1 MEASSVKSSVPF
13 NFLLALDLGSW
24 TPIAVALGIGAIAAA
39 GVYVVG
45 RFLAGHRNL
54 AGETEDDLAYNLEPH
69 RDVREDPYA
78 NPPQAG
84 SMDRRQALRRGGNPV
99 PILITDS
106 EAEAKPVRAYVLDR
120 STGGLCLSVPE
131 AIEAGT
137 VLSVR
142 AVNAPPATP
151 WVKLEVRNCRP
162 VGNEF
167 ELGCKFLSTPPWNI
181 LLLFG

>member
-1 MEASSVKSSVPF
+1 MNCSVSSSP
-13 NFLLALDLGSW
+13 LLALDPGPW
-24 TPIAVALGIGAIAAA
+24 TPILVALGIGAIAAA

-45 RFLAGHRNL
+45 RFLSGTRNV
-54 AGETEDDLAYNLEPH
+54 AGELEEETAYNLEPH
-69 RDVREDPYA
+69 RQSAEDPYQVA
-78 NPPQAG
+78 APAG
-84 SMDRRQALRRGGNPV
+84 GSLDRRQALRRGGNPV
-99 PILITDS
+99 PVFITDA

-131 AIEAGT
+131 AIEPGT

-151 WVKLEVRNCRP
+151 WVKIEVRNCRP

-167 ELGCKFLSTPPWNI
+167 ELGCKFLITPPWSI